1 MNQCSRYIRKVRWAY
16 KYFLIDIF
24 LNSTTDL
31 CIYKKKQIFFGLQ
44 FELIPTQEPFPFHT
58 STPCFPLLLSIGIQ
72 SGTEQKPHRF
82 SKLYFTFLIV
92 SSDCCVSILQRNY
105 FEIIC
110 G

>member
-58 STPCFPLLLSIGIQ
+58 FTPCFPFLLSIGIQ
-72 SGTEQKPHRF
+72 SGTEQKPH
-82 SKLYFTFLIV
+82 
-92 SSDCCVSILQRNY
+92 
-105 FEIIC
+105 
-110 G
+110 

>member
-31 CIYKKKQIFFGLQ
+31 CLYKKKQIFFGLQ

-58 STPCFPLLLSIGIQ
+58 STPLLS
-72 SGTEQKPHRF
+72 
-82 SKLYFTFLIV
+82 LFTF
-92 SSDCCVSILQRNY
+92 Q
-105 FEIIC
+105 
-110 G
+110 